1 MRYLADRGCNDV
13 LVEAGAT
20 LAGSVLR
27 ADLVDEWFVYMAPSL
42 MGSAGRPLVEWPM
55 SKMAGQQSLE
65 IIDIRAVG
73 KDWRIHCRI
82 PALIGGA

>member
-1 MRYLADRGCNDV
+1 
-13 LVEAGAT
+13 
-20 LAGSVLR
+20 
-27 ADLVDEWFVYMAPSL
+27 
-42 MGSAGRPLVEWPM
+42 M